1 MTLRSVAAATS
12 VAGLLQGAAM
22 DSAERVA
29 LRGEGRELTYGQLH
43 KVVEQA
49 AVAWHLAGLR
59 PGDRVAV
66 WAGNTI
72 DCAVTM
78 LSVIV
83 AGGVIVPLNPRYTV
97 PEVSGLLART
107 GCRFIVATDEVAGR
121 NLATEVLPVAGGAQ
135 VVVLGEEVPAGATA
149 WRDLY
154 AAGTGQPAPRFEPGD
169 LAAIQFTS
177 GTTGRPKGALLRQS
191 PMVSTAR
198 TWANVVGLQPGDG
211 FPVLYPLAHVG
222 GFKTGIISAMHARA
236 TMVLIPVVSAPAI
249 VDLVRA
255 GGIAVLNAPPTAQS
269 YVLEARRR
277 GELPGDLGIRT
288 AVIGSAIAPPDLV
301 RGLVTDLGVADV
313 VIGYGLTEATG
324 VCTMTRRGDPV
335 ELPCTTIGRAIDDV
349 EVRICP
355 TSSAAEA
362 KGTATETAVSVAG
375 AAAPIAGAAAA
386 IATAA
391 GDPTIGEIEV
401 RGPNVMAGYLDDP
414 EATAEVMHDGWLRT
428 GDLGWIGPD
437 GYVRIAGRARD
448 LVIVGGFNVYP
459 AEIEHVLIEH
469 PGVREVAVV
478 GVPDQRLGEV
488 TAAFVVGD
496 AAPAELLAWCEQR
509 LANFK
514 VPRHIW
520 PVAGLPRNTVGKIV
534 KADLVEEARIRSG
547 RGCAPGDS
555 PAPR

>member
-1 MTLRSVAAATS
+1 MTLRSDAAVTNIAGLLHAAAT
-12 VAGLLQGAAM
+12 

-29 LRGEGRELTYGQLH
+29 LRGEGRQLTYRQLH
-43 KVVEQA
+43 AVVAQA
-49 AVAWHLAGLR
+49 AIAWHVAGLR
-59 PGDRVAV
+59 TGDRVAV
-66 WAGNTI
+66 WAGNTV

-83 AGGVIVPLNPRYTV
+83 AGGVLVPLNPRYTV

-107 GCRFIVATDEVAGR
+107 GCRFIVATDAIAGR
-121 NLATEVLPVAGGAQ
+121 NLAAEVMPVAGGVP
-135 VVVLGEEVPAGATA
+135 VVVLGEDVPAGARA
-149 WRDLY
+149 WSELY
-154 AAGTGQPAPRFEPGD
+154 AAGAGRPTPRFEPSD

-198 TWANVVGLQPGDG
+198 TWANVVGLQPGDT

-255 GGIAVLNAPPTAQS
+255 GGISVLNAPPTAQS

-355 TSSAAEA
+355 SSAA
-362 KGTATETAVSVAG
+362 GTETSGADATSSGAG
-375 AAAPIAGAAAA
+375 AASLSVG
-386 IATAA
+386 AA
-391 GDPTIGEIEV
+391 GDPVVGEIEV

-414 EATAEVMHDGWLRT
+414 EATAEVMHDDWLRT

-459 AEIEHVLIEH
+459 AEIEHALIAH
-469 PGVREVAVV
+469 PGVREAAVV

-496 AAPAELLAWCEQR
+496 AAPDELLAWCEQR

-520 PVAGLPRNTVGKIV
+520 PVAELPRNTVGKIV
-534 KADLVEEARIRSG
+534 KADLAEQARIRSG
-547 RGCAPGDS
+547 RGCAPGDG